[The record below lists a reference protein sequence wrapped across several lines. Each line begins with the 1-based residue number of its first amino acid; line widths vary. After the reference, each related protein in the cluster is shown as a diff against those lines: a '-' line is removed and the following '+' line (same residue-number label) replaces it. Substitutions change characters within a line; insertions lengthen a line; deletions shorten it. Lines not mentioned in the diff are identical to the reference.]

1 MSDEKA
7 GVFVPLPLPDEQVFR
22 YQAADDVL
30 ELLYTN
36 PHRQFSITELR
47 EITGHGGKSID
58 EAVGILW
65 NLGLVRREREGRRTL
80 IGIDQR
86 AIRKPDDPILEIPQ
100 AEFREPVR
108 EFLRQ
113 AGEKQGENLV
123 GVVLFGSV
131 ARGRA
136 DRTSDV
142 DIQVIVREN
151 LLDARRQLQAV
162 RRDLETRTFDGSRY
176 EIQLLVESVDSTLNY
191 GEKLREIFS
200 EGIVLHETGDLDD
213 VREVV
218 FSGK

>member
-7 GVFVPLPLPDEQVFR
+7 GVFVALPLPDDQVFR

-30 ELLYTN
+30 ELLYRN
-36 PHRQFSITELR
+36 PHREFSITELR
-47 EITGHGGKSID
+47 EITGHGGKSVD

-65 NLGLVRREREGRRTL
+65 NLGLVHRERDGRRTL
-80 IGIDQR
+80 IRIDQES
-86 AIRKPDDPILEIPQ
+86 IRKPDDPILEIPQ
-100 AEFREPVR
+100 AEFRDPVR

-113 AGEKQGENLV
+113 AERKQGENLV

-142 DIQVIVREN
+142 DVQVIVRED
-151 LLDARRQLQAV
+151 LVAARRQLQSV
-162 RRDLETRTFDGSRY
+162 RGDLETRTFDGNRY
-176 EIQLLVESVDSTLNY
+176 EIQLLVESTESARNF

-200 EGIVLHETGDLDD
+200 EGIVLHETDELDD

-218 FSGK
+218 FSGE